1 MNGKTLHPPQVA
13 QVDYSMNQVNQM
25 NQMNQMDQMNQQ
37 AADLGVGVVSIG
49 HKLVGMV
56 LVLVPTCMKLGG
68 RFS

>member
-13 QVDYSMNQVNQM
+13 QVDYSMNQM

-49 HKLVGMV
+49 HKLVGIV